1 MSRTFLCLTA
11 LTALTWL
18 SCSHGAV
25 LPEDRADA
33 LYHRYD
39 GGGVTIDGPSLLVRK
54 QVAKN
59 VSVAANYYV
68 DSISSASIDVV
79 TTASAY
85 SEKRTEMSVG
95 ADYLYNSTIFST
107 GYKNSDESDYAANS
121 AYFGVSQDLFGAL
134 TNISM
139 SYGRGWDDVSRNGD
153 NEFSAD
159 VERHSYRLGISQIL
173 TRNLLMGMTLET
185 ITDEGFLN
193 NPYRSV
199 RYLDP
204 ESDKGYSYQAEVYP
218 NTRTSTAVSLRGRYR
233 LPYRAAVHSEYRFF
247 DDTWGIAAHTA
258 EVGYTQ
264 PLWGRW
270 MVDLNYRF
278 YTQTAAD
285 FYSDLFSREDAQNY
299 MARDK
304 ELSDFDSHTLG
315 IGLSYE
321 ILPNGWRFFDKGN
334 LSVRYNYIY
343 FDYKNF
349 RDLRDDG
356 DTPGTEPL
364 YNFSAN
370 VVQFFFSV
378 WF

>member
-264 PLWGRW
+264 PVWGRW

-343 FDYKNF
+343 FDYENF

>member
-107 GYKNSDESDYAANS
+107 GYKNSDESDYAADS

-264 PLWGRW
+264 PVWGRW

-343 FDYKNF
+343 FDYENF

>member
-1 MSRTFLCLTA
+1 MSRAFLCLMA
-11 LTALTWL
+11 LATLSWL
-18 SCSHGAV
+18 SCGHAAV

-107 GYKNSDESDYAANS
+107 GYKNSDESDYTANS

-139 SYGRGWDDVSRNGD
+139 SYARGWDDVSRTGD
-153 NEFSAD
+153 SDFSED

-204 ESDKGYSYQAEVYP
+204 DSERGYSYQAEIYP
-218 NTRTSTAVSLRGRYR
+218 NTRTSTAVSVRGRYR
-233 LPYRAAVHSEYRFF
+233 LPYRAALHSEYRFF
-247 DDTWGIAAHTA
+247 DDTWGIAAHTG
-258 EVGYTQ
+258 ELGYTQ
-264 PLWGRW
+264 PVWGRW
-270 MVDLNYRF
+270 MLDLSYRY

-315 IGLSYE
+315 IGVSYE
-321 ILPNGWRFFDKGN
+321 ILPEGWRFFEKGN

-343 FDYKNF
+343 FDYENF

-356 DTPGTEPL
+356 NAPGTEPL

-370 VVQFFFSV
+370 VLQFFFSV

>member
-1 MSRTFLCLTA
+1 MSRTFLCLAGLAA
-11 LTALTWL
+11 LSWM
-18 SCSHGAV
+18 SGSHGAV

-134 TNISM
+134 TNVSM

-153 NEFSAD
+153 DEFSAD

-173 TRNLLMGMTLET
+173 TRNFLMGMTLET

-199 RYLDP
+199 RYVDP
-204 ESDKGYSYQAEVYP
+204 DSDKGYSYQAEVYP
-218 NTRTSTAVSLRGRYR
+218 NTRTSTAVSVRGRYR

-247 DDTWGIAAHTA
+247 DDTWGIAAHTG
-258 EVGYTQ
+258 ELGYTQ
-264 PLWGRW
+264 PVWGRW
-270 MVDLNYRF
+270 MLDLNYRY

-304 ELSDFDSHTLG
+304 ELSDFNSHTLG

-321 ILPNGWRFFDKGN
+321 ILPKGWRFFDKGN

-343 FDYKNF
+343 FDYENF

-356 DTPGTEPL
+356 DAPGSEPL